1 MCVQRR
7 CHTGVLEATHPRWNA
22 IIQADNSA
30 QAQEWIEAMTSKRFQ
45 DVEHRNHILEEILST
60 STSQV
65 EELKEK
71 LKSHNVQCDGAFAV
85 I

>member
-1 MCVQRR
+1 
-7 CHTGVLEATHPRWNA
+7 
-22 IIQADNSA
+22 
-30 QAQEWIEAMTSKRFQ
+30 MTSKRFQ

-71 LKSHNVQCDGAFAV
+71 LKSHNVQCDGAYPV
-85 I
+85 N